1 MTAARQCQNNEKL
14 VPDVVG
20 ARDLITD
27 LLITNGVMLTHP
39 LPMPARRCAWTTYC
53 LDPRQELVPCG
64 T

>member
-39 LPMPARRCAWTTYC
+39 LPMPARRCAWTT
-53 LDPRQELVPCG
+53 
-64 T
+64 